1 MESWG
6 SEGGDCGFDGCCE
19 GLVDFVARL
28 RLQLGVERKLLISVR
43 RRQGGR
49 RNISMMCVC
58 LLYISALFRRHT
70 HRVSEVLANAHPRG
84 CIESSAN

>member
-6 SEGGDCGFDGCCE
+6 SEGGDCAFDGWCE

-28 RLQLGVERKLLISVR
+28 RVQLGVERILLIKMR

-49 RNISMMCVC
+49 RNISMMCVSC
-58 LLYISALFRRHT
+58 IFVLFRRQS
-70 HRVSEVLANAHPRG
+70 HRVSEVLANAHPRERV
-84 CIESSAN
+84 ESSAN